1 MKDYSMKL
9 ILILLIALVP
19 LSAEIEKEEEISSK
33 PMIDLIER
41 IIETPPRM
49 IEIMIND
56 EAIDCTNLVN
66 QFKNEEWR
74 LIAFTTAITYINCKN
89 YLYDTFEV
97 KKMTGSYES
106 VFYLHYIYKKGE
118 AEQDV
123 YSFKFYTKENK
134 IIFGG
139 IVSPLG

>member
-1 MKDYSMKL
+1 MNFKL
-9 ILILLIALVP
+9 LLVSIFIFFYVTVNATEKEKEI
-19 LSAEIEKEEEISSK
+19 SAE

-49 IEIMIND
+49 IEIMIDD
-56 EAIDCTNLVN
+56 ETIDCNSIVN

-74 LIAFTTAITYINCKN
+74 LIAFTTVITYINCKN
-89 YLYDTFEV
+89 YVYDNFEV
-97 KKMTGSYES
+97 QKMTGIYDS
-106 VFYLHYIYKKGE
+106 VFYLHYIYKKGK

-123 YSFKFYTKENK
+123 ISFKFYTKENK

-139 IVSPLG
+139 VVSPLG